1 MEERKK
7 ERKINRKKFTVKS
20 YIFMEE
26 KKTVMPNYSA
36 TISKRQWQEERER
49 ERESGELE
57 KLAKIK

>member
-26 KKTVMPNYSA
+26 KKLLCQIIQRQYPNDSGR
-36 TISKRQWQEERER
+36 KRERER
-49 ERESGELE
+49 ERVGS
-57 KLAKIK
+57 